1 MINEILSNQYI
12 YLIILMVPTAAIAGF
27 LAGLFGIGGGLIT
40 VPFLFFIFESL
51 NIDKTYLMQL
61 SVGTSFA
68 IIIPTSIVSVLTHK
82 KHNSV
87 DSSIIRSYGIFVISG
102 VLLGTILAAKLKTE
116 SFLLFFAII
125 SYFLG
130 ALLQNFKEKTS
141 KLRPNFSLAPKI
153 ILGFISGFISAPM
166 GIGGAIMNVPIL
178 RYFGYSINK
187 AIGSAVAIGFIIALF
202 GGLGF
207 FLTGTY
213 LEANLPFS
221 MGFINIP
228 AFLIF
233 IPITMFMARVGA
245 NTSNNMDK
253 SKLQRFFGIFLYVVG
268 TLFLYRYLNIWLSR
282 GDLSLPQPPHWIL

>member
-12 YLIILMVPTAAIAGF
+12 YIIILMVPTAVIAGF

-51 NIDKTYLMQL
+51 NFDKTYLMQL

-233 IPITMFMARVGA
+233 IPITMFMARIGA

-268 TLFLYRYLNIWLSR
+268 TLFLYRYLNI
-282 GDLSLPQPPHWIL
+282 

>member
-1 MINEILSNQYI
+1 
-12 YLIILMVPTAAIAGF
+12 MVPTAAIAGF
-27 LAGLFGIGGGLIT
+27 FAGLFGIGGGLIT

-51 NIDKTYLMQL
+51 NIDKTYLMHL

-68 IIIPTSIVSVLTHK
+68 IIIPTSIISVMTHK

-116 SFLLFFAII
+116 SLLLFFAIVA
-125 SYFLG
+125 FLLG
-130 ALLQNFKEKTS
+130 VFLQNIKEKTS
-141 KLRPNFSLAPKI
+141 KLKPNFSLAPKI
-153 ILGFISGFISAPM
+153 VLGFISGFISAPM
-166 GIGGAIMNVPIL
+166 GIGGAVMNVPIL

-187 AIGSAVAIGFIIALF
+187 AIGSAAAIGFIIALF

-207 FLTGTY
+207 ILTGTY
-213 LEANLPFS
+213 LEANLPLS
-221 MGFINIP
+221 IGFINIP

-253 SKLQRFFGIFLYVVG
+253 LKLQRFFGFFLYVIG
-268 TLFLYRYLNIWLSR
+268 TLFLYRYLNI
-282 GDLSLPQPPHWIL
+282 